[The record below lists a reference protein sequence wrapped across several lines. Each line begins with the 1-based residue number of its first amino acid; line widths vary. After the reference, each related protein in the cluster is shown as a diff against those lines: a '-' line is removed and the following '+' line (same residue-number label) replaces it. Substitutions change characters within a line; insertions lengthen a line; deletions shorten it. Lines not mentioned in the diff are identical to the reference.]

1 MKMGLSATV
10 VVPALNAEHT
20 IRECIKSLINQD
32 YKGAY
37 EVIVID
43 NGSSDNTMD
52 FLREFC
58 YRKRMLVLKERVRGS
73 YRARNVGIVK
83 AKGKVVVFTD
93 ADCVVQ
99 RDWLK
104 NLMAPFRDKEVLV
117 VGGMVG
123 GIGSSTAVERY
134 CGRFFLD
141 QERMMN
147 APSPFF
153 ATASMAVRK
162 SAFGRYGLFD
172 GSLRS
177 GGDAE
182 WCGRL
187 PRRSMLYFS
196 PRAMV
201 RHRHPASIW
210 TFVKKQYGYGK
221 GMGHIQQSKKGRF
234 SIRLPSPGEM
244 LRRHGIAFC
253 LLRIAQ
259 EASFSAGFW
268 SGKIMGGSAK
278 R

>member
-1 MKMGLSATV
+1 MLEAFKKTITV
-10 VVPALNAEHT
+10 LE
-20 IRECIKSLINQD
+20 
-32 YKGAY
+32 
-37 EVIVID
+37 
-43 NGSSDNTMD
+43 
-52 FLREFC
+52 
-58 YRKRMLVLKERVRGS
+58 ERSRGS
-73 YRARNVGIVK
+73 YRARNKGIHH
-83 AKGKVVVFTD
+83 AKGSIIAFID
-93 ADCVVQ
+93 ADCIAGKG
-99 RDWLK
+99 WLK
-104 NLMAPFRDKEVLV
+104 SLVAPFSNPEVMV
-117 VGGMVG
+117 AGGAVRGME
-123 GIGSSTAVERY
+123 SSTAVERY
-134 CGRFFLD
+134 CGKFFLD